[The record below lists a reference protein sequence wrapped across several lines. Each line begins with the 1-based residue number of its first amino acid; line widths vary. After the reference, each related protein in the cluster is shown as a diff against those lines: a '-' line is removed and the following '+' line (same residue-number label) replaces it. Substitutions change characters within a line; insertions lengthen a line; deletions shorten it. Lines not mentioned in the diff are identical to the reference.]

1 MITQTVCTSFK
12 SGLLKGEHD
21 LSTDTIKLAL
31 YTSSASLS
39 ATTTAYSVTDE
50 ISGTGYVAGGATLS
64 GVSIS
69 TSGEVAYV
77 DWSDVVFSS
86 ADFSPLLARGAL
98 IYNDTH
104 ASDASICVLDFGVD
118 KVTTGADFTIE
129 FPANNS
135 SDAVLRI
142 P

>member
-21 LSTDTIKLAL
+21 LSSDTIKLAL

-39 ATTTAYSVTDE
+39 ESTTAYSVTDE
-50 ISGTGYVAGGATLS
+50 TSGTGYTAGGATLS

-69 TSGEVAYV
+69 TSGEIAYV
-77 DWSDVVFSS
+77 DWTDAVFSS
-86 ADFSPLLARGAL
+86 ANFNTTVRGAL